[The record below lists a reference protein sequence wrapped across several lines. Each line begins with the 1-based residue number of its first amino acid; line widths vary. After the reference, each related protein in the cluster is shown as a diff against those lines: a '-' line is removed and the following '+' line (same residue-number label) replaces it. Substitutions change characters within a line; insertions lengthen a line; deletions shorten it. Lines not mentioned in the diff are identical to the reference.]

1 MRLFCG
7 QTPEEILAFWFED
20 AAEDPSKARNRS
32 AFWFAASAAVDESIS
47 LRFSDSLGCAARGE
61 LAAWE
66 HTARSCLALVLL
78 LDQFSR
84 NIYRGMAEAFQHD
97 SQAIDVA
104 SRGVA
109 AGYLEHLSPV
119 EQCMLIMPYE
129 HSEQLSVQRAGI
141 ELFEGVVDRA
151 STEWKPSSQGSLVY
165 ARRHLE
171 IIERFGRFPHR
182 NAALG
187 RESTIEEREYL
198 IDGGDSFG
206 Q

>member
-1 MRLFCG
+1 MNTEL
-7 QTPEEILAFWFED
+7 QPTPEDILAFWFGD
-20 AAEDPSKARNRS
+20 ATEDPSKAMQRS
-32 AFWFAASAAVDESIS
+32 GFWFEASPAVDEIISQRFAASLE
-47 LRFSDSLGCAARGE
+47 CAARGE
-61 LAAWE
+61 FAAWDQ
-66 HTARSCLALVLL
+66 TARSCLALVLL

-97 SQAIDVA
+97 LQALDVA

-119 EQCMLIMPYE
+119 EQCMFILPFE
-129 HSEQLSVQRAGI
+129 HSEELSVQRAGI
-141 ELFEGVVDRA
+141 ELFEMVVDRA
-151 STEWKPSSQGSLVY
+151 DPEWKPSARGSLVY

-187 RESTIEEREYL
+187 REPTTEERDYL
-198 IDGGDSFG
+198 VNGGDSFG

>member
-1 MRLFCG
+1 MSSESQ
-7 QTPEEILAFWFED
+7 QTSEDILAFWFED
-20 AAEDPSKARNRS
+20 AAEDPSKAMKRS
-32 AFWFAASAAVDESIS
+32 AFWFEASAAVDESIS
-47 LRFSDSLGCAARGE
+47 RRFSASLGCAARGE

-66 HTARSCLALVLL
+66 QSARSCLALVLL

-97 SQAIDVA
+97 SRAIDVA

-119 EQCMLIMPYE
+119 EQRMFILPYE
-129 HSEQLSVQRAGI
+129 HSEELSVQRAGI

-151 STEWKPSSQGSLVY
+151 STEWKPSARGSLVY

-171 IIERFGRFPHR
+171 LIERFGRFPHR

>member
-1 MRLFCG
+1 MSSGLQ
-7 QTPEEILAFWFED
+7 QTPEDILAFWFED
-20 AAEDPSKARNRS
+20 AAEDPSKAMQRG
-32 AFWFAASAAVDESIS
+32 AFWFEASAAVDENIS
-47 LRFSDSLGCAARGE
+47 RRFSASLGCAARGE
-61 LAAWE
+61 FAAWE
-66 HTARSCLALVLL
+66 QTARPCLALVLL

-97 SQAIDVA
+97 SQALDVA

-119 EQCMLIMPYE
+119 EQCMFILPYE
-129 HSEQLSVQRAGI
+129 HSEERSVQRAGI

-151 STEWKPSSQGSLVY
+151 GSEWKPSARGSLVY
-165 ARRHLE
+165 ARRHME

-182 NAALG
+182 NVALG
-187 RESTIEEREYL
+187 RESTIEERDYL

>member
-1 MRLFCG
+1 
-7 QTPEEILAFWFED
+7 
-20 AAEDPSKARNRS
+20 
-32 AFWFAASAAVDESIS
+32 
-47 LRFSDSLGCAARGE
+47 
-61 LAAWE
+61 
-66 HTARSCLALVLL
+66 
-78 LDQFSR
+78 
-84 NIYRGMAEAFQHD
+84 
-97 SQAIDVA
+97 
-104 SRGVA
+104 
-109 AGYLEHLSPV
+109 
-119 EQCMLIMPYE
+119 MLIMPYE

-165 ARRHLE
+165 AGRHLE